1 VSPSPSLLTDRMPAE
16 DLRSAYRIH
25 SPLSRPPYS
34 SSAAWLQPAEEQEGL
49 SRYVETVRE
58 RFWVILAAVVVTTG
72 IAILYVLTA
81 TKTYVA
87 TSDMLI
93 TPITGDDPVLTSLG
107 LLRESSDPTR
117 DVQTASQ
124 LIANI
129 DVAKRAGENL
139 ETDESPEALLAG
151 VTAEPVANSNIVAV
165 AASETSP
172 EYAAEVANAFAKAA
186 VDERTARMH
195 DQIAARLPRLEAI
208 ANADPN
214 VEGVTETAG
223 VSVAAQIAELQ
234 TLQSGPDP
242 TMRVQTSASAP
253 ASPSSPKKTLSVI
266 AGLIAGLI
274 LGIGGAFALQVLD
287 PRLRRESQLRR
298 LYRLPVLARIPKAPR
313 SRSNRPLPPGRT
325 SPFISEA
332 YRTLRATLAGPAG
345 REEDSGHGRVILITG
360 SSPSEG
366 KTTSAVNLAAS
377 LALLGKRVVLI
388 ESDLRRPVL
397 GRLLGAS
404 PEKGGV
410 VSVLIGKSELP
421 DALVQTDT
429 YGSNLQLLLAEPDYR
444 EGWIT
449 DLFST
454 PAAAEM
460 ISTAREIADFV
471 IIDSP
476 PINEVVD
483 ALPLAIAADDV
494 LLVVRLGHSRLDKL
508 RELGELLAEN
518 DVSPT
523 GFIIVGT
530 QRPAKGQYHY
540 ASRGADSGGRDELTS
555 GTRLESPR

>member
-1 VSPSPSLLTDRMPAE
+1 VT
-16 DLRSAYRIH
+16 
-25 SPLSRPPYS
+25 RPPYS
-34 SSAAWLQPAEEQEGL
+34 SSADWLQPAEEQEGL
-49 SRYVETVRE
+49 RRYVETVRE
-58 RFWVILAAVVVTTG
+58 RFWVIAAAVIVTTG

-81 TKTYVA
+81 TKTYEA
-87 TSDMLI
+87 TADMLI

-107 LLRESSDPTR
+107 LLRESADPTR

-124 LIANI
+124 LITNI
-129 DVAKRAGENL
+129 DVARRVA
-139 ETDESPEALLAG
+139 DDIESSESADALLAA

-165 AASETSP
+165 TATETSP
-172 EYAAEVANAFAKAA
+172 EYAQEVANGFARAA
-186 VDERTARMH
+186 VEERTARLH
-195 DQIAARLPRLEAI
+195 EQIEARLPQLEAI
-208 ANADPN
+208 AGAEPNA
-214 VEGVTETAG
+214 EGVTEAG
-223 VSVAAQIAELQ
+223 GASVAAQIAELQ
-234 TLQSGPDP
+234 TLESGPDP
-242 TMRVQTSASAP
+242 TMRVQTQASLP
-253 ASPSSPKKTLSVI
+253 SSQASPKPTLSVI

-274 LGIGGAFALQVLD
+274 LGVGGAFALQVLD

-298 LYRLPVLARIPKAPR
+298 LYRLPILARIPKAPR
-313 SRSNRPLPPGRT
+313 NRSDRPLSPGKA

-332 YRTLRATLAGPAG
+332 YRTLRATLAGSAAVRG
-345 REEDSGHGRVILITG
+345 SRGKGRVILVTG

-377 LALLGKRVVLI
+377 LALLGKRVILI

-397 GRLLGAS
+397 GRLFGAS
-404 PEKGGV
+404 PENGGV
-410 VSVLIGKSELP
+410 VSVLIGKAELS

-429 YGSNLQLLLAEPDYR
+429 YGANLELLLAEPDYR

-460 ISTAREIADFV
+460 ISSAREIADYV
-471 IIDSP
+471 IVDSP

-494 LLVVRLGHSRLDKL
+494 LLVVRLGRSRMDKL

-518 DVSPT
+518 SVSPT

-540 ASRGADSGGRDELTS
+540 ANRASGPGRDELAAAAPPDPS
-555 GTRLESPR
+555 E

>member
-1 VSPSPSLLTDRMPAE
+1 LN
-16 DLRSAYRIH
+16 
-25 SPLSRPPYS
+25 RPPYS
-34 SSAAWLQPAEEQEGL
+34 SSADWLQPAEEQEGL

-81 TKTYVA
+81 TKTYEA
-87 TSDMLI
+87 RTDMLI
-93 TPITGDDPVLTSLG
+93 TPISGDDPVLISLG
-107 LLRESSDPTR
+107 LLRESADPTR

-124 LIANI
+124 LIANV
-129 DVAKRAGENL
+129 DVAKRATEDL
-139 ETDESPEALLAG
+139 ETEESPEALLAG
-151 VTAEPVANSNIVAV
+151 VTAEPVANSNIIAV
-165 AASETSP
+165 IATETSP
-172 EYAAEVANAFAKAA
+172 QYAQEVADTFANAA
-186 VDERTARMH
+186 VEERTASMH
-195 DQIAARLPRLEAI
+195 EQIDERLPRLEAV
-208 ANADPN
+208 AGADPGA
-214 VEGVTETAG
+214 EASTESGG

-234 TLQSGPDP
+234 ALKSGPDP
-242 TMRVQTSASAP
+242 TMRVQTRASLPSAP
-253 ASPSSPKKTLSVI
+253 ASPKKTLSVI
-266 AGLIAGLI
+266 AGIIAGLI

-298 LYRLPVLARIPKAPR
+298 LYRLPILARIPKAPR
-313 SRSNRPLPPGRT
+313 SRSDRPLAPGRT

-332 YRTLRATLAGPAG
+332 YRTLRATLAGSALRDTG
-345 REEDSGHGRVILITG
+345 DQGRVILVTG

-397 GRLLGAS
+397 GRLFGAR
-404 PEKGGV
+404 PENGGV
-410 VSVLIGKSELP
+410 VSVLIGKAQLP
-421 DALVQTDT
+421 EALVQTET
-429 YGSNLQLLLAEPDYR
+429 YGANLQLLLAEPDYR

-460 ISTAREIADFV
+460 IATAREIADYV
-471 IIDSP
+471 IVDSP

-494 LLVVRLGHSRLDKL
+494 LLVVRLGRSRMDKL

-530 QRPAKGQYHY
+530 ARPAKGQYHY
-540 ASRGADSGGRDELTS
+540 AGRTGGPGRGSRDELTS
-555 GTRLESPR
+555 GTPLETPQ

>member
-1 VSPSPSLLTDRMPAE
+1 M
-16 DLRSAYRIH
+16 
-25 SPLSRPPYS
+25 SRPLYS
-34 SSAAWLQPAEEQEGL
+34 SSADWLQPAEDQEGL
-49 SRYVETVRE
+49 KRYVETVRE
-58 RFWVILAAVVVTTG
+58 RFWIILAAVLVTTG
-72 IAILYVLTA
+72 IAILYVATA
-81 TKTYVA
+81 TKTYDA
-87 TSDMLI
+87 TTDMLI

-107 LLRESSDPTR
+107 LLRESADPTR

-129 DVAKRAGENL
+129 DVARRAAADLDSG
-139 ETDESPEALLAG
+139 ESPEDLLAA
-151 VTAEPVANSNIVAV
+151 VSAEPVANSNIVAV
-165 AASETSP
+165 TATETSAL
-172 EYAAEVANAFAKAA
+172 YAQEVANAFAKAA
-186 VDERTARMH
+186 VDERTARLH
-195 DQIAARLPRLEAI
+195 AQIETRLPRLEAI
-208 ANADPN
+208 AAASPS
-214 VEGVTETAG
+214 EGVSEAGG

-234 TLQSGPDP
+234 ALRSGPDP
-242 TMRVQTSASAP
+242 TMRIQTRASLPTTP
-253 ASPSSPKKTLSVI
+253 ASPKPTLSVI

-313 SRSNRPLPPGRT
+313 NRSDRPLAPGRT

-332 YRTLRATLAGPAG
+332 YRTLRATLAGPTS
-345 REEDSGHGRVILITG
+345 RDDSGRGRVILVTG

-397 GRLLGAS
+397 GRLFGAQ
-404 PEKGGV
+404 PENGGV
-410 VSVLIGKSELP
+410 VSVLIGKARLP
-421 DALVQTDT
+421 EALVQTET
-429 YGSNLQLLLAEPDYR
+429 YGANLQLLLAEPDYR

-460 ISTAREIADFV
+460 IDTAREVADFV

-483 ALPLAIAADDV
+483 ALPLAMAADDV
-494 LLVVRLGHSRLDKL
+494 LLVVRLGRSRLDKL
-508 RELGELLAEN
+508 HELGELLAEN
-518 DVSPT
+518 AVAPT
-523 GFIIVGT
+523 GFIVIGT
-530 QRPAKGQYHY
+530 KRPAKGQYHY
-540 ASRGADSGGRDELTS
+540 ANRTAGRDEVSS
-555 GTRLESPR
+555 GVRLESPR

>member
-1 VSPSPSLLTDRMPAE
+1 M
-16 DLRSAYRIH
+16 
-25 SPLSRPPYS
+25 
-34 SSAAWLQPAEEQEGL
+34 QPAEEQEGL

-58 RFWVILAAVVVTTG
+58 RFWWILGAVVVTTG
-72 IAILYVLTA
+72 IAILYVLIA
-81 TKTYVA
+81 TKTYEA
-87 TSDMLI
+87 TTDMLI

-107 LLRESSDPTR
+107 LLRESADPTR

-124 LIANI
+124 LITNI
-129 DVAKRAGENL
+129 DVARRAAQNL
-139 ETDESPEALLAG
+139 ETSESPEALLAG

-165 AASETSP
+165 TASETSP
-172 EYAAEVANAFAKAA
+172 EEAQQIANAFAKAA
-186 VDERTARMH
+186 VDERTARLH
-195 DQIAARLPRLEAI
+195 EQIEARLPRLEAI

-214 VEGVTETAG
+214 AEGVTEAAG
-223 VSVAAQIAELQ
+223 ISVAAQIAELQ

-242 TMRVQTSASAP
+242 TMRVQTQASVPSGP
-253 ASPSSPKKTLSVI
+253 ASPQPMLSVV

-274 LGIGGAFALQVLD
+274 LGFGGAFALQVLD

-313 SRSNRPLPPGRT
+313 SRSDRPLSPNRT

-332 YRTLRATLAGPAG
+332 YRTLRATLAGPTRRDEG
-345 REEDSGHGRVILITG
+345 GGGRVILVTG

-397 GRLLGAS
+397 GRLFGAQ
-404 PEKGGV
+404 PENGGV
-410 VSVLIGKSELP
+410 VSVLIGKVRLP
-421 DALVQTDT
+421 DALIQTET
-429 YGSNLQLLLAEPDYR
+429 YGANLQLLLAEPDYR

-460 ISTAREIADFV
+460 ISIAREVADYV

-483 ALPLAIAADDV
+483 ALPLAMAADDV
-494 LLVVRLGHSRLDKL
+494 LLVVRLGRSRMDKL

-518 DVSPT
+518 EVQPT

-530 QRPAKGQYHY
+530 KRPAKGQYHY
-540 ASRGADSGGRDELTS
+540 ASRASGSGLAERDESTS
-555 GTRLESPR
+555 STRLESPR

>member
-1 VSPSPSLLTDRMPAE
+1 
-16 DLRSAYRIH
+16 
-25 SPLSRPPYS
+25 LSRPLYS
-34 SSAAWLQPAEEQEGL
+34 SSADWLQPAEDQEGL
-49 SRYVETVRE
+49 KRYVETVRE
-58 RFWVILAAVVVTTG
+58 RFWIILAAVLVTTG
-72 IAILYVLTA
+72 IAILYVATA
-81 TKTYVA
+81 TKTYDA
-87 TSDMLI
+87 TTDMLI

-107 LLRESSDPTR
+107 LLRESADPTR

-129 DVAKRAGENL
+129 DVARRAATNL
-139 ETDESPEALLAG
+139 DTSESAEELLAA
-151 VTAEPVANSNIVAV
+151 VSAEPVANSNIVAV
-165 AASETSP
+165 TAAETSP
-172 EYAAEVANAFAKAA
+172 LYAQEVANAFAKAA
-186 VDERTARMH
+186 VDERTARLH
-195 DQIAARLPRLEAI
+195 AQIETRLPRLEAI
-208 ANADPN
+208 AAATPSA
-214 VEGVTETAG
+214 EGISEAGG

-234 TLQSGPDP
+234 ALRSGPDP
-242 TMRVQTSASAP
+242 TMRIQTRASLPTTP
-253 ASPSSPKKTLSVI
+253 ASPKPTLSIV

-313 SRSNRPLPPGRT
+313 NRSDRPLAPGRT

-332 YRTLRATLAGPAG
+332 YRTLRATLAGPAS
-345 REEDSGHGRVILITG
+345 RDDSGRGRVILVTG

-397 GRLLGAS
+397 GGLFAAQ
-404 PEKGGV
+404 PENGGV
-410 VSVLIGKSELP
+410 VSVLIGKARLP
-421 DALVQTDT
+421 EALVQTET
-429 YGSNLQLLLAEPDYR
+429 YGANLQLLLAEPDYR

-460 ISTAREIADFV
+460 IDTAREVADFV

-483 ALPLAIAADDV
+483 ALPLAMAADDV
-494 LLVVRLGHSRLDKL
+494 LLVVRLGRSRMDKL

-518 DVSPT
+518 AVAPT
-523 GFIIVGT
+523 GFIVIGT
-530 QRPAKGQYHY
+530 KRPAKGQYHY
-540 ASRGADSGGRDELTS
+540 ANRTSGRDELTS
-555 GTRLESPR
+555 GARLESPR